1 MSVRGL
7 NEVAVQRDLG
17 GAQRVADQPKSTDE
31 THETKAQGYLDL
43 LVTAIPTEPL
53 ALYTF
58 VIAGIVATIGSEGDQ
73 RLLMRWI
80 IFGVTAGFIAIWML
94 ATYLRQARSSPKKD
108 RVLPLPEILTAV
120 IAFGAWGLAMP
131 ESPLMAE
138 LSGSDKTVWT
148 VIIIGAGAAL
158 VGLLTGTLKKPS
170 KVAPPPKDEDEKKE
184 KKDDPDPC
192 APKAEAKGDDP
203 APVPSQGENPEGVLA
218 AIGLLFVA
226 IGNALRSRKAAAGS

>member
-17 GAQRVADQPKSTDE
+17 GAQRVAEQPKTTDE
-31 THETKAQGYLDL
+31 AHETKAQGYLDL

-58 VIAGIVATIGSEGDQ
+58 VIAGIVATISSEGDQ

-80 IFGVTAGFIAIWML
+80 IFGVTAGFIAVWML
-94 ATYLRQARSSPKKD
+94 VSYLRQAHSSEKPD
-108 RVLPLPEILTAV
+108 RALPLPEILTAV

-131 ESPLMAE
+131 ESPLIAE
-138 LSGSDKTVWT
+138 LSGNDKTVWT

-170 KVAPPPKDEDEKKE
+170 KVAPPPEDEKKE
-184 KKDDPDPC
+184 DPPPC
-192 APKAEAKGDDP
+192 TPQAEAKDDKP
-203 APVPSQGENPEGVLA
+203 TPSSPQADEKAEGVLA

-226 IGNALRSRKAAAGS
+226 IGNALRNRKAAASKT

>member
-17 GAQRVADQPKSTDE
+17 GAQRVAEQPKTTDE
-31 THETKAQGYLDL
+31 SHETKAQGYLDL

-80 IFGVTAGFIAIWML
+80 IFGVTAAFIAVWMV
-94 ATYLRQARSSPKKD
+94 ASYLRQAHSSEKPD

-131 ESPLMAE
+131 ESPLIAE
-138 LSGSDKTVWT
+138 LSGTDKTVWT

-170 KVAPPPKDEDEKKE
+170 KVAPAPEDEKKC
-184 KKDDPDPC
+184 DPPPC
-192 APKAEAKGDDP
+192 CTPQAEAKDDDRTP
-203 APVPSQGENPEGVLA
+203 CTPQLEKKPEGVLGA
-218 AIGLLFVA
+218 IALLLIAIGD
-226 IGNALRSRKAAAGS
+226 ALRSRKAAASKT